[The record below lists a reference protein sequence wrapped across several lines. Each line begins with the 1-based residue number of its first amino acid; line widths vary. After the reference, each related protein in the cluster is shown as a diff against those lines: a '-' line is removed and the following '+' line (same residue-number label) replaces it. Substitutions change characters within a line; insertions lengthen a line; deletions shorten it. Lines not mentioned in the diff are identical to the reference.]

1 MPFGYQ
7 EKPDP
12 CQANPSQVGLLNF
25 EFYTAIKN
33 QEKITRKEYEI
44 AGERVWI
51 LPHKFMEP
59 YPYPLALRRAGSQTL
74 SRGNASR
81 ENG

>member
-1 MPFGYQ
+1 MLFGYQ

-12 CQANPSQVGLLNF
+12 CQANPSQVSFLNF
-25 EFYTAIKN
+25 EYYTAIKH
-33 QEKITRKEYEI
+33 QEKIRGKEYNF

-51 LPHKFMEP
+51 PSHNFMEP
-59 YPYPLALRRAGSQTL
+59 YPYPLALRKACPQPF
-74 SRGNASR
+74 SRRNPSR